1 MDFLAKKPNQKA
13 NGVKA
18 ENKKENG
25 PFISRLGQHD
35 LNEAVSFDKYLFCSE
50 KENAWVK
57 ELLK

>member
-50 KENAWVK
+50 KENAW
-57 ELLK
+57 